1 MHTLFNPENKFWNFM
16 GKITD
21 VACMSILWLITSLP
35 IITIGASTAAFYS
48 FTLDAIQDNEGR
60 VLSSYFSAFRE
71 NFKKSTLIWLI
82 QLLAMVF
89 MAVNLFAAWNFYLA
103 KGALGLG
110 VLSMALCGMLIVMG
124 TGVFVYPIVVCYDFP
139 VKKIIADSFVMA
151 IRNPHVTVSV
161 LVLFALTGMNDIR
174 YLKELELLAKGT
186 AKEKETAKFIT
197 KTMHEVAVVYPHDPA
212 RTEKARQEIIQRI
225 LDITNK

>member
-82 QLLAMVF
+82 QLLVMVF

-161 LVLFALTGMNDIR
+161 LVLFALTGVGVYFVSGLFFFWFGLGIFFSSYFIWGLFMKYAGVTVPKKKKKKNSIDP
-174 YLKELELLAKGT
+174 YL
-186 AKEKETAKFIT
+186 
-197 KTMHEVAVVYPHDPA
+197 
-212 RTEKARQEIIQRI
+212 
-225 LDITNK
+225 

>member
-124 TGVFVYPIVVCYDFP
+124 TGVFLYPIVVCYDFP
-139 VKKIIADSFVMA
+139 VKKVIADSFVMA

-161 LVLFALTGMNDIR
+161 LVLFALTGVGVYFVSGLFFFWFGLGIFFSSYFIWGLFMKYAGVTVPKKKKKKNSIDP
-174 YLKELELLAKGT
+174 YL
-186 AKEKETAKFIT
+186 
-197 KTMHEVAVVYPHDPA
+197 
-212 RTEKARQEIIQRI
+212 
-225 LDITNK
+225 